1 MAAPLVVKIK
11 KTFFPGGRF
20 RVPGILRKVP
30 EREGILPLLLKDSLG
45 RAGFLGILLIVL
57 MAVLAPVIAPYDVAE
72 MHTDAKLAAPGR
84 QFFFGT
90 DNFGRDVFSRILYG
104 ARVSL
109 VVGIV
114 SVCIAAGLGYV
125 FGITAGFFEGKFE
138 SVIMMIMDI
147 IFAFPSILLALF
159 IVSALGPS
167 IVNTMIAIGIVNIP
181 VFTRTVRASVKTVKS
196 TDYIKNAHSIGLTRR
211 AILFRHVTPNVL
223 APFTVQA
230 TLALS
235 GAILTEASMSFLG
248 LGIQPPNPSWGSML
262 SDARKYMELAPW
274 LAIFP
279 GLFIILTILSF
290 NILGDSLRD
299 VLDPKLKL

>member
-1 MAAPLVVKIK
+1 MKNKVMQRAL
-11 KTFFPGGRF
+11 PGD
-20 RVPGILRKVP
+20 
-30 EREGILPLLLKDSLG
+30 EGVLTLLWRDSLG
-45 RAGFLGILLIVL
+45 RAGMFGIALIIIL
-57 MAVLAPVIAPYDVAE
+57 AVFAPVIARYGVAQ
-72 MHTDAKLAAPGR
+72 MHPKAKLMAPSADYW
-84 QFFFGT
+84 FGT
-90 DNFGRDVFSRILYG
+90 DNFGRDVFSRIVYG

-109 VVGIV
+109 VVGLV
-114 SVCIAAGLGYV
+114 SVSIAAGFGYLLGM
-125 FGITAGFFEGKFE
+125 IAGFFEGKVE

-167 IVNTMIAIGIVNIP
+167 IINTMIAIGIVNIP
-181 VFTRTVRASVKTVKS
+181 VFTRTVRASVKSVKAM
-196 TDYIKNAHSIGLTRR
+196 DYIKNARSIGLTPGK
-211 AILFRHVTPNVL
+211 ILFKHVTPNVL

-248 LGIQPPNPSWGSML
+248 LGIQPPDPSWGSML
-262 SDARKYMELAPW
+262 SDARKYMEIAPW
-274 LAIFP
+274 LVIFP
-279 GLFIILTILSF
+279 ALFIILTILSF

>member
-1 MAAPLVVKIK
+1 
-11 KTFFPGGRF
+11 
-20 RVPGILRKVP
+20 
-30 EREGILPLLLKDSLG
+30 LG
-45 RAGFLGILLIVL
+45 RAGLLGVGLILV
-57 MAVLAPVIAPYDVAE
+57 MAALAPLIARYDVAQ
-72 MHTDAKLAAPGR
+72 MHPRSKLAAPSLS
-84 QFFFGT
+84 FFFGT
-90 DNFGRDVFSRILYG
+90 DNFGRDVFSRIVYG

-114 SVCIAAGLGYV
+114 SVGIAAGLGWV
-125 FGITAGFFEGKFE
+125 FGMIAGFFEGKIE
-138 SVIMMIMDI
+138 SVIMMICDI

-159 IVSALGPS
+159 IVSALGPD

-181 VFTRTVRASVKTVKS
+181 VFTRTVRASVKSVKS
-196 TDYIKNAHSIGLTRR
+196 MDYIKNAQSIGLTPFGVL
-211 AILFRHVTPNVL
+211 IRHVTPNAL

-262 SDARKYMELAPW
+262 SEARKHMEIAPW
-274 LAIFP
+274 LVIFP
-279 GLFIILTILSF
+279 ALFIVLTILSF
-290 NILGDSLRD
+290 NVLGDSLRD

>member
-1 MAAPLVVKIK
+1 MQAQVKQRAL
-11 KTFFPGGRF
+11 PGNES
-20 RVPGILRKVP
+20 VLRLIWQEP
-30 EREGILPLLLKDSLG
+30 LG
-45 RAGFLGILLIVL
+45 RAGLLGVTLIVIL
-57 MAVLAPVIAPYDVAE
+57 AVLAPLISPYDVAK
-72 MHTDAKLAAPGR
+72 MHPKAKLAAPS
-84 QFFFGT
+84 FDYLFGT
-90 DNFGRDVFSRILYG
+90 DHFGRDVFSRIIHG

-114 SVCIAAGLGYV
+114 SVSISAGFGYI
-125 FGITAGFFEGKFE
+125 FGMIAGFFEGKTE
-138 SVIMMIMDI
+138 SVILMIMDI

-181 VFTRTVRASVKTVKS
+181 VFTRTVRASVKSVKS
-196 TDYIKNAHSIGLTRR
+196 MDYIKNARSVGLKP
-211 AILFRHVTPNVL
+211 AVILFKHITPNVL

-235 GAILTEASMSFLG
+235 GAVLTEASMSFLG

-262 SDARKYMELAPW
+262 SDARKYMEIAPW
-274 LAIFP
+274 LVIFP
-279 GLFIILTILSF
+279 ALFIILTILSF
-290 NILGDSLRD
+290 NVLGDALRD